1 MFIVLLCSR
10 HYTKPSMQVTC
21 VACFHGIST
30 LGRRQT
36 LITTVVGMT
45 QEKHG
50 NVLTAWGEI
59 ILVAF
64 SITVTKYP
72 TRSNLGEESF
82 LFGSWYEWF
91 QATLWN
97 WQPWCSVVMG
107 LCIAAWSQWTRKQT
121 HNTSGAGLENS
132 RLTTL
137 VTHFL
142 RVGSTS

>member
-10 HYTKPSMQVTC
+10 HYTKPSMQVTS

-36 LITTVVGMT
+36 LITTVIGMT

-50 NVLTAWGEI
+50 NVLKAWGEI

-72 TRSNLGEESF
+72 ARSNLGEESF
-82 LFGSWYEWF
+82 VLVHGTSAFKPPCGADSRG
-91 QATLWN
+91 ALW
-97 WQPWCSVVMG
+97 
-107 LCIAAWSQWTRKQT
+107 
-121 HNTSGAGLENS
+121 
-132 RLTTL
+132 
-137 VTHFL
+137 
-142 RVGSTS
+142 

>member
-1 MFIVLLCSR
+1 
-10 HYTKPSMQVTC
+10 MQVTC

-72 TRSNLGEESF
+72 TRSNLGKKVF
-82 LFGSWYEWF
+82 FWF
-91 QATLWN
+91 MVRVNSSHPVELTAMVLCGDGTLHS
-97 WQPWCSVVMG
+97 CLVSVDQE
-107 LCIAAWSQWTRKQT
+107 ADT
-121 HNTSGAGLENS
+121 
-132 RLTTL
+132 
-137 VTHFL
+137 
-142 RVGSTS
+142 